1 MTNAIGYIR
10 VSTGEQPTS
19 ADVQERAIR
28 RECERRGWT
37 ISDGDVIRDIGESR
51 RKTDRPGLAYALAR
65 MARGEA
71 DVMVSA
77 ALDRVGCS
85 AKHLA
90 QLHTAAMSES
100 WQLLF
105 LDHPGLDMSTPH
117 GRFEAE
123 VRCASANLEVAL
135 ISRRTREA
143 LAELRAQGKKTGLP
157 GVHEQ
162 ADLSARIK
170 SMSASGMSSHA
181 ICNVLNSEGIPTVRG
196 GKVWRPSALQVILGY
211 RRPSQRHALP
221 ERGV

>member
-10 VSTGEQPTS
+10 VSTGEQPNS
-19 ADVQERAIR
+19 AVVQERAIQ
-28 RECERRGWT
+28 RECERRGWML
-37 ISDGDVIRDIGESR
+37 SDGDFIRDIGESR
-51 RKTDRPGLAYALAR
+51 RRTDRPGLAYALAR

-77 ALDRVGCS
+77 TLDRVGCS

-90 QLHTAAMSES
+90 QLHTAAMSEG

-135 ISRRTREA
+135 ISQRTREA
-143 LAELRAQGKKTGLP
+143 LAALKAQGKRTGLP

-162 ADLSARIK
+162 ADLSERIK
-170 SMSASGMSSHA
+170 AMSASGLSSLA
-181 ICNVLNSEGIPTVRG
+181 ICNVLNSEGVPTVRG
-196 GKVWRPSALQVILGY
+196 GKVWRPSALQVVLGY
-211 RRPSQRHALP
+211 RRPSQRRAA
-221 ERGV
+221 

>member
-10 VSTGEQPTS
+10 VSTGEQPNS

-28 RECERRGWT
+28 RECARRGWT
-37 ISDGDVIRDIGESR
+37 LSDGDVIRDIGESR
-51 RKTDRPGLAYALAR
+51 RRTDRPGLAYALAR

-85 AKHLA
+85 ATHLA
-90 QLHTAAMSES
+90 QLHTAAIGEG

-135 ISRRTREA
+135 ISQRTREA
-143 LAELRAQGKKTGLP
+143 LAALKAQGKRTGLP

-162 ADLSARIK
+162 AELSERIK
-170 SMSASGMSSHA
+170 AMSASGLSSHA
-181 ICNVLNSEGIPTVRG
+181 ICNVLNSEGVPTVRG
-196 GKVWRPSALQVILGY
+196 GKVWRPSALQVVLGY
-211 RRPSQRHALP
+211 RRPSQRRAA
-221 ERGV
+221 

>member
-1 MTNAIGYIR
+1 MFDRMTTAIGYIR

-19 ADVQERAIR
+19 ADVQEGAIR
-28 RECERRGWT
+28 RECERRGWILVDT
-37 ISDGDVIRDIGESR
+37 VRDLGESR

-65 MARGEA
+65 MARSDA

-85 AKHLA
+85 SKHLA
-90 QLHTAAMSES
+90 QLHMAAMSEG

-123 VRCASANLEVAL
+123 VRCASSNLEVAL
-135 ISRRTREA
+135 ISQRTREA
-143 LAELRAQGKKTGLP
+143 LAELRAQGKRTGLP

-162 ADLSARIK
+162 AELSTRIK
-170 SMSASGMSSHA
+170 AMSASGMSTHA

-211 RRPSQRHALP
+211 RRPSQRRAA
-221 ERGV
+221 